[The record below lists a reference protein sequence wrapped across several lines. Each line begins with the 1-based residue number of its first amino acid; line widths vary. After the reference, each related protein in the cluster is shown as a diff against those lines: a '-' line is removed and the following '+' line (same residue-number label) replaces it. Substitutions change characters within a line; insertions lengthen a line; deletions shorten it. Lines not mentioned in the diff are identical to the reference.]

1 MVNRVVTTVVG
12 GALKVLGSTLKGAGS
27 LVSRTSGTSKSP
39 KSSAPKSTAPKSTH
53 ADRSS
58 DHQP

>member
-27 LVSRTSGTSKSP
+27 LVSRTSGTRT
-39 KSSAPKSTAPKSTH
+39 PKSTAPKSTTT
-53 ADRSS
+53 DRTS
-58 DHQP
+58 DHQH